1 MRVSIFGMGYVGC
14 VSAGCLAQL
23 GHKVI
28 GVDVNDNKV
37 KLINEGRPTIIEKDI
52 DELIRKGKENN
63 LLEATKDIKY
73 AVLNSDISIIA
84 VGTPSS
90 KRGHLNL
97 EYIYKVAEEIG
108 EVLNEKNEFHV
119 VAIRSTVLPG
129 TNEIIGSKIE
139 ELSGKTRGIDFDVIS
154 NPEFLREGTAVEDYL
169 NPPLTL
175 IGYESE
181 KAKDIM
187 LDLYEKIPGKKI
199 TTDIKVAEIMK
210 YVNNTYH
217 ALKIVFGNEVGNICK
232 ELNIDSHKVMEIFC
246 EDKQLNIS
254 PYYFKP
260 GFAYGGSC
268 LPKDSKALLTLAKDM
283 YIEVPVISSISKS
296 NENQKNKA
304 LDMIMEKG
312 KRKIGFLGLS
322 FKAGTDDLRYSP
334 TVDVIE
340 RLLGKGYEVNIYDK
354 NVKLSEI
361 TGTNRDYIES
371 KIPHLQR
378 YITNNLEEVINN
390 SEVIVV
396 ANKEKEF
403 KDILDKMEGK
413 IVLDLVRMW
422 KDINYDGI
430 YEGLSWSIGNKAV
443 KSKEILEQVA
453 ITK

>member
-1 MRVSIFGMGYVGC
+1 
-14 VSAGCLAQL
+14 
-23 GHKVI
+23 
-28 GVDVNDNKV
+28 
-37 KLINEGRPTIIEKDI
+37 
-52 DELIRKGKENN
+52 
-63 LLEATKDIKY
+63 
-73 AVLNSDISIIA
+73 
-84 VGTPSS
+84 
-90 KRGHLNL
+90 
-97 EYIYKVAEEIG
+97 
-108 EVLNEKNEFHV
+108 
-119 VAIRSTVLPG
+119 
-129 TNEIIGSKIE
+129 
-139 ELSGKTRGIDFDVIS
+139 
-154 NPEFLREGTAVEDYL
+154 
-169 NPPLTL
+169 
-175 IGYESE
+175 
-181 KAKDIM
+181 M